1 MVLKYKG
8 RKCCIG
14 KHGGVYLHSGKN
26 KKYLT
31 SKQRK
36 EVTGN
41 IPSEWRKKFMKSP

>member
-14 KHGGVYLHSGKN
+14 KRGGVYLHSGKN